1 MPVASCMA
9 FIEDLLD
16 GIGMP
21 AGIEDLAAYLD
32 PPDPNVEAANPT
44 AIILDASGPEKRL
57 TVPRN
62 TGPGT
67 SAGDKT
73 ISHTIR
79 ILVYYYMAGDDP
91 EARTLF
97 GGILD
102 GIMKKLRTAWPM
114 PAVMTDPYDGT
125 QTQAVNAGEDMSYER
140 WPPQATK
147 DQGINLWQGVIMV
160 PVLELLEA

>member
-1 MPVASCMA
+1 MPIASCLS
-9 FIEDLLD
+9 FVEGLLD

-44 AIILDASGPEKRL
+44 AIILDADGPEKRL
-57 TVPRN
+57 TMPRN
-62 TGPGT
+62 QGPGT

-79 ILVYYYMAGDDP
+79 VLVYYYMAGDDP

-97 GGILD
+97 AGIMD
-102 GIMKKLRTAWPM
+102 GIMAALRTAWPM
-114 PAVMTDPYDGT
+114 PAILIDPYNGN
-125 QTQAVNAGEDMSYER
+125 QTQAVNAGEEMTYTR
-140 WPPQATK
+140 LPPQATK
-147 DQGINLWQGVIMV
+147 DQGINLWQGIIMV

>member
-1 MPVASCMA
+1 MA
-9 FIEDLLD
+9 FLETLLD

-44 AIILDASGPEKRL
+44 AIILDADGPEKRL
-57 TVPRN
+57 TMPRN

-79 ILVYYYMAGDDP
+79 VLVYYYMAGDDP

-97 GGILD
+97 AGIMD
-102 GIMKKLRTAWPM
+102 GIMAELRTAWPM
-114 PAVMTDPYDGT
+114 PAILTDPYNGN
-125 QTQAVNAGEDMSYER
+125 QTQAVNAGEDMSYTR
-140 WPPQATK
+140 LPPQATK
-147 DQGINLWQGVIMV
+147 DQGINLWQGIIMV
-160 PVLELLEA
+160 PILELLEA